1 MAITTVSFGDQI
13 AQFSDKVEG
22 LFLATRNE
30 AAEDIGDKLREYT
43 PVDHGF
49 LRNTIQTSLNA
60 PTPIDPDKMN
70 KEKAPY
76 AGPVGETSL
85 VIANAG
91 IDDVIYHCFTMGY
104 APFVEYG
111 TSKMAPRAMVR
122 RTAVEWPQ
130 VVSAAAA
137 RVRARDGQAG
147 R

>member
-1 MAITTVSFGDQI
+1 MAITTVSFGDQV
-13 AQFSDKVEG
+13 AQFSEKAKD
-22 LFLATRNE
+22 LFLAARNE

-49 LRNTIQTSLNA
+49 LRGTIQTSINE

-70 KEKAPY
+70 AGKATY
-76 AGPVGETSL
+76 SGTVGETSL

-122 RTAVEWPQ
+122 RTVAEWPQ

-137 RVRARDGQAG
+137 RVRARAGQAG